1 MRAKEVLHLFDANV
15 LITASNMY
23 YPLDGV
29 PEFWEWIDHQAT
41 NGRIK
46 LPVEVLDEVLAGSK
60 KEDPL
65 LDWMTTH
72 KDVLRLKE
80 KVDPS
85 LVNKVVTEGYAPDL
99 TDDELIEI
107 GQDPFLIAYALAKT
121 AERCVVTVE
130 VSSPSKKRQNRKV
143 PDVCTHFGVN
153 CQNPFQVY
161 RSLGFSTAWKKT

>member
-1 MRAKEVLHLFDANV
+1 MLHLFDANV

-29 PEFWEWIDHQAT
+29 PEFWDWIDYHAT

-46 LPVEVLDEVLAGSK
+46 LPVEILDEVLAGSK

-65 LDWMTTH
+65 LDWMMAH
-72 KDVLRLKE
+72 KDALRLKE
-80 KVDPS
+80 EVEPS

-99 TDDELIEI
+99 RDDELIEI
-107 GQDPFLIAYALAKT
+107 GQDPFLIAYALAKP

-130 VSSPSKKRQNRKV
+130 VSSPGKKRQNRKV
-143 PDVCTHFGVN
+143 PDVCRDLGVH

-161 RSLGFSTAWKKT
+161 RALGFRTAWNKT

>member
-1 MRAKEVLHLFDANV
+1 MRQQLRLFDANV
-15 LITASNMY
+15 LIAASNMY

-46 LPVEVLDEVLAGSK
+46 LPVEVLEEVLAGSR

-65 LDWMTTH
+65 LDWMTAH

-85 LVNKVVTEGYAPDL
+85 LVNQVVTEGYAPDL

-107 GQDPFLIAYALAKT
+107 GQDPFLIAYAIANKR
-121 AERCVVTVE
+121 ERCVVSRSQLAKQKAPKPKNPRRVQPLRRE
-130 VSSPSKKRQNRKV
+130 LSK
-143 PDVCTHFGVN
+143 
-153 CQNPFQVY
+153 
-161 RSLGFSTAWKKT
+161 SLPGLPLPRVQHRMEENVGD

>member
-1 MRAKEVLHLFDANV
+1 MLYLFDANV
-15 LITASNMY
+15 LITASDKY
-23 YPLDGV
+23 YPTDGV
-29 PEFWEWIDHQAT
+29 PEFWEWIEHEAM

-46 LPVEVLDEVLAGSK
+46 LPVEVLDEILAGSK
-60 KEDPL
+60 KDDPL
-65 LDWMTTH
+65 VEWMNTH
-72 KDVLRLKE
+72 KDILRLKE

-99 TDDELIEI
+99 TDDQLIEI
-107 GQDPFLIAYALAKT
+107 GQDPFLIAYALART

-143 PDVCTHFGVN
+143 PDVCTHLGVY

>member
-1 MRAKEVLHLFDANV
+1 VRQQLRLFDANV
-15 LITASNMY
+15 LIAASNMY

-46 LPVEVLDEVLAGSK
+46 LPVEVLEEVLAGSR

-65 LDWMTTH
+65 LDWMTAH

-85 LVNKVVTEGYAPDL
+85 LVNQVVTEGYAPDL

-107 GQDPFLIAYALAKT
+107 GQDPFLIAYAIANKP
-121 AERCVVTVE
+121 E
-130 VSSPSKKRQNRKV
+130 RQNRKI
-143 PDVCTHFGVN
+143 PDVCNHFGVS
-153 CQNPFQVY
+153 CQNPFQAY